1 MINIFYGIIKM
12 SISASWLIA
21 AVIVL
26 RFFLRKAPRRIVCFL
41 WALAAIRLVCPFAIE
56 SRFSLIPETPGSFLT
71 YEGQVNG
78 GNEADDVNGGSE
90 TDSVNGQIYNAGAN
104 DGDFL
109 YGEDA
114 GNFAGNNAET
124 SVGDTVNVPEN
135 VKNDLTEKPAISM
148 PDNSKA
154 DNFTSDN
161 FTAGNVNRHDSAK
174 RMNGEKIAA
183 AIWLLGAAILLSYAV
198 FSYVLLRRRTRV
210 SINSGDN
217 IYICD
222 DIDTPFI
229 LGVFLPKIYI
239 PSLLTVEE
247 RGYVIAHERAHL
259 KRLDNIRK
267 PFGYILVAVHWFNP
281 LVWAAYMLMCRDIEI
296 ACDEKVVSDKS
307 IEYKKQ
313 YAMTLLSCSSQRKM
327 VSACPLA
334 FGEVGVKTRIRK
346 VLNYR
351 KPAFWLVI
359 IAIVTCI
366 VVSVCFMTNPKSDGK
381 KFEKNIFKLLIGGSM
396 QGDNNE
402 NSTDNLQTDD
412 GREYPGSP
420 SEVLE
425 SDGWRVWIDALEGY
439 SYVNNDNSIDIK
451 NDTHEGNAYIQAY
464 KLPQALGTYDELKES
479 DSPGK
484 WGMALAGT
492 LEEYIDGEVGV
503 SIYKYYEMISPL
515 EREEPGA
522 GYYIVFGSSESDTVW
537 TMMLPV
543 GWTREEADEF
553 IKAVHLELD
562 STEKLDYI
570 DYEGWHIEYQTQDGW
585 EGSFSGNELKITDT
599 EGTRSVSLVPYDE
612 TENSRS
618 YDTRKESYELYVWR
632 IEGLGSGSGYLSSYT
647 ESNGNVAQS
656 IYSLTDSKD
665 MWGDFGYVVIYSAA
679 QSDIIWYIR
688 FPEGYTDDIYTILR
702 GISVRCPEAEAAM
715 GGKLKYYDKALP
727 LSVYEQYE
735 RAEDEIKF
743 LAMSVPDED
752 GNGISYDD
760 GWLSVFDLL
769 ADELKTENPDF
780 YEKLKNPANSA
791 QALLRL
797 NYTSYLIYNDINAG
811 EVSKVVEFTFA
822 DGSKRAIKMRNYDE
836 RGLWC
841 PDYEYDIDSDTYQK
855 IIFVNECMDALTSK
869 RLKDTTEVYQSGKVY
884 DLADDYVILSSV
896 PDSDIVLYGLYGG
909 NAMVLRD
916 GENVL
921 PIWLGWMSPQMWIPE
936 LYSGDYD
943 DDGVMEYALK
953 THMKTG
959 TGVSGDELYF
969 IETDWNTGADGRIER
984 TINEFKE
991 GEWIRELGGID
1002 ASFDAGSNILTVT
1015 LDGEAVT
1022 QMDISALLEMYSA
1035 QYSGIGF
1042 GNQNSFTQEDGQW
1055 YFSASSGIF
1064 VEKSAMPRNEC
1075 KIIAN
1080 AKVVYTPDGR
1090 FHLEDVTV
1098 SVDNLPE

>member
-12 SISASWLIA
+12 SICASWLIA

-41 WALAAIRLVCPFAIE
+41 WALAAIRLVCPFTIE
-56 SRFSLIPETPGSFLT
+56 SRFSLIPEMPGSFFA
-71 YEGQVNG
+71 YEGKANG
-78 GNEADDVNGGSE
+78 GNDVDSVNDGNEA
-90 TDSVNGQIYNAGAN
+90 DSVNGQFYNASAN

-114 GNFAGNNAET
+114 GNFAGNNAGA
-124 SVGDTVNVPEN
+124 SGGDTVNVLEN
-135 VKNDLTEKPAISM
+135 VKNDLTEKPSGNSV
-148 PDNSKA
+148 PDNSTA
-154 DNFTSDN
+154 DNFMSGN
-161 FTAGNVNRHDSAK
+161 LSGNVDGHDSVS
-174 RMNGEKIAA
+174 RVNGEKIAA
-183 AIWLLGAAILLSYAV
+183 AIWLFGAAILLTYAV
-198 FSYVLLRRRTRV
+198 FSYILLRRKTRV
-210 SINSGDN
+210 SLNSGDN

-239 PSLLTVEE
+239 PSLLTAEE

-259 KRLDNIRK
+259 KRLDNIWK
-267 PFGYILVAVHWFNP
+267 PFGYILVAIHWFNP
-281 LVWAAYMLMCRDIEI
+281 LVWAAYILVCRDIEI

-313 YAMTLLSCSSQRKM
+313 YAMILLSCSSPRKM

-334 FGEVGVKTRIRK
+334 FGEAGVKTRIRK
-346 VLNYR
+346 VLNYK
-351 KPAFWLVI
+351 KPAFWLVL

-366 VVSVCFMTNPKSDGK
+366 VVAVCFMTNPKSDGK
-381 KFEKNIFKLLIGGSM
+381 
-396 QGDNNE
+396 DNE
-402 NSTDNLQTDD
+402 NTTDNVQTGD
-412 GREYPGSP
+412 EQKSMGSP

-439 SYVNNDNSIDIK
+439 SYANNDDSIDIK
-451 NDTHEGNAYIQAY
+451 NDTYKGSAYIQAY

-515 EREEPGA
+515 EQEEPGA
-522 GYYIVFGSSESDTVW
+522 GYYIIFGSSKSDTVW
-537 TMMLPV
+537 TMMLPA
-543 GWTREEADEF
+543 GETREEADKF

-562 STEKLDYI
+562 STEKIDYI

-585 EGSFSGNELKITDT
+585 EGSFSGNELKITDA

-612 TENSRS
+612 SENNRS
-618 YDTRKESYELYVWR
+618 YDTRKESNELYAWR
-632 IEGLGSGSGYLSSYT
+632 IEGLGAGSGYLSSYT
-647 ESNGNVAQS
+647 ESNGNVAQG
-656 IYSLTDSKD
+656 IYSLTDSKG

-688 FPEGYTDDIYTILR
+688 FPEGYTDDIYTILS

-715 GGKLKYYDKALP
+715 GGKLKYYDKTIP

-743 LAMSVPDED
+743 LSRGVSDED

-760 GWLSVFDLL
+760 DGWLRVFDLL
-769 ADELKTENPDF
+769 ADELKTENPVF
-780 YEKLKNPANSA
+780 YEKLKNSVSSA
-791 QALLRL
+791 EALLKL
-797 NYTSYLIYNDINAG
+797 NYTSYLLYNDFNEGGA
-811 EVSKVVEFTFA
+811 SKVVEFTFA
-822 DGSKRAIKMRNYDE
+822 DGSKRAIKMKNYFD

-841 PDYEYDIDSDTYQK
+841 PDYEYDIESDAYQET
-855 IIFVNECMDALTSK
+855 IFVNECMDALTSK
-869 RLKDTTEVYQSGKVY
+869 RLEETTEVYQSGKVY
-884 DLADDYVILSSV
+884 ELSDDYVILSSV
-896 PDSDIVLYGLYGG
+896 PDSDIVLYGMYGG
-909 NAMVLRD
+909 YAMVLRD

-936 LYSGDYD
+936 IYSGDYD
-943 DDGVMEYALK
+943 NDGVMEYALK
-953 THMKTG
+953 THIKTG

-1002 ASFDAGSNILTVT
+1002 ANFDAGSNILTVT
-1015 LDGEAVT
+1015 LDGEAVA

-1042 GNQNSFTQEDGQW
+1042 GNQNSFSQEDGQW

-1075 KIIAN
+1075 KIIAD
-1080 AKVVYTPDGR
+1080 AKVVYTPDGG
-1090 FHLEDVTV
+1090 FHLEDITV
-1098 SVDNLPE
+1098 SVDNLLE